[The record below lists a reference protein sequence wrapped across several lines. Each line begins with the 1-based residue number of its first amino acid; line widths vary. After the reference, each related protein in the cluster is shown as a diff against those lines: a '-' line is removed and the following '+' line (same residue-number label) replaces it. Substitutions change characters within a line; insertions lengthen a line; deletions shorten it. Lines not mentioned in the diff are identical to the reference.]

1 MEPRVSFLKHGGRLG
16 RPQHPSGRP
25 RAYADLY
32 AFTLRIRTA
41 MEVPMQDPVRL
52 SDDLLMQ
59 NEEYRRLSEQHHE
72 YESRLT
78 ALVDKP
84 VLSDDEQ
91 VEEVTLKK
99 KKLHLKDRMEGIARQ
114 IRGGASH

>member
-1 MEPRVSFLKHGGRLG
+1 
-16 RPQHPSGRP
+16 
-25 RAYADLY
+25 
-32 AFTLRIRTA
+32 
-41 MEVPMQDPVRL
+41 MEVPMQGPVRL

-84 VLSDDEQ
+84 VLNDEEQ
-91 VEEVTLKK
+91 LEEVTLKK
-99 KKLHLKDRMEGIARQ
+99 KKLHIKDRMEGIARQ
-114 IRGGASH
+114 IRGGASQ